1 MQTVIE
7 KIKSL
12 KIKRIGCACLL
23 LALLPAVAAAGAQT
37 LDEQVDRIF
46 RDAKTVG
53 GAFLVAQEGEIVYE
67 RYYGEQQK
75 TTHVPVTEK
84 SYFRCAS
91 VTKLVTGIG
100 LMRMMDDG
108 LLDPDEDI
116 SVYLGYEAGNP
127 RYPDVPIT
135 LRMLMSHTSGLNENS
150 SYSSLSSK
158 LSNMI
163 ALDKKAAANFKDVRP
178 GSQYAYSNFGAGV
191 TGAIILGGPGAVFW
205 MWVSAL
211 FGMVTKFSEVTLA
224 VKYRERNEKGDW
236 CGGPMYYIKNGLGP
250 KWKWLGTVFAVLGAI
265 AAFGIGNIAQVN
277 SIADSVKSVAI
288 AFNEDAA
295 NKEML
300 ICLIT
305 GICVAIFVALVL
317 LGGVKR
323 IGQVTEKLVPG
334 MAVIYIVCALVVVF
348 ANLSAV
354 PGVFASI
361 FKGAFN
367 PAAVTG
373 GAAGM
378 SIKLAMTKGVG
389 RGVFSN
395 EAGLGS
401 APIAHAAT
409 SEKNPVKQGLYGIF
423 EVFMDTIVIC
433 TLTALVVLCS
443 GAADGNY
450 GNNAAAGVST
460 TVAGFSSVFGAK
472 AGSVILA
479 VGLLLFATSTILGW
493 ALYGTRCAEF
503 LFGSK
508 IIRPYQ
514 IIFCL
519 VVVAGAVADLTLVW
533 DISDTLNG
541 LMSIPN
547 LIALLLLSP
556 VVIKLTRE
564 HFAGL
569 RK

>member
-1 MQTVIE
+1 MLESVLFPIVS
-7 KIKSL
+7 KINEYLSNYIL
-12 KIKRIGCACLL
+12 IFLLVGVGLWYSIKTRFVQVRCFGEGMKKFFGEMNLRG
-23 LALLPAVAAAGAQT
+23 GAQKSGMT
-37 LDEQVDRIF
+37 SFQALATAIAAQVGTGNI
-46 RDAKTVG
+46 VG
-53 GAFLVAQEGEIVYE
+53 
-67 RYYGEQQK
+67 
-75 TTHVPVTEK
+75 
-84 SYFRCAS
+84 AS
-91 VTKLVTGIG
+91 
-100 LMRMMDDG
+100 
-108 LLDPDEDI
+108 
-116 SVYLGYEAGNP
+116 
-127 RYPDVPIT
+127 
-135 LRMLMSHTSGLNENS
+135 
-150 SYSSLSSK
+150 
-158 LSNMI
+158 
-163 ALDKKAAANFKDVRP
+163 
-178 GSQYAYSNFGAGV
+178 
-191 TGAIILGGPGAVFW
+191 GAILTGGPGAIFW
-205 MWVSAL
+205 MWIIAF
-211 FGMVTKFSEVTLA
+211 FGMATIYAEATLA
-224 VKYRERNEKGDW
+224 QKTRIVEPDGNIK
-236 CGGPMYYIKNGLGP
+236 GGPVYYITTAFKGGFGKFLAGF
-250 KWKWLGTVFAVLGAI
+250 FAVSIILALGFMGCMVQSNSI
-265 AAFGIGNIAQVN
+265 GQTCSTAFGIPAWVIGIV
-277 SIADSVKSVAI
+277 VAI
-288 AFNEDAA
+288 LAA
-295 NKEML
+295 
-300 ICLIT
+300 I
-305 GICVAIFVALVL
+305 IF
-317 LGGVKR
+317 LGGVNR
-323 IGQVTEKLVPG
+323 VAAVTEKLVPL
-334 MAVIYIVCALVVVF
+334 MAVIYIVCALIVVF
-348 ANLSAV
+348 ANISAV

-433 TLTALVVLCS
+433 TLTSLVVLCS
-443 GAADGNY
+443 GAATGNY
-450 GNNAAAGVST
+450 GNNDLAGVPT
-460 TVAGFSSVFGAK
+460 AVAGFASVFGDK
-472 AGSVILA
+472 LGSLILA

-556 VVIKLTRE
+556 VVIKVTKE

-569 RK
+569 RR